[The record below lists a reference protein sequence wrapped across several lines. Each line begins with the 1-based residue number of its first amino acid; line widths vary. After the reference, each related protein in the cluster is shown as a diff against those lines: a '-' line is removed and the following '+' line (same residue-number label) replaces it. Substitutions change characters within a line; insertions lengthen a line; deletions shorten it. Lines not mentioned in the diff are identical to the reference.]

1 MKPYWTILL
10 DSFRMLKA
18 RAIFWVTMGIS
29 ILVALLYLS
38 IGFDETGTSFFFGA
52 SHMESDIFRAGEWQ
66 SETLYVAIF
75 TKLIAEYWLSWV
87 AVLLAM
93 ISCTNIFPDALDEG
107 TAGMLLTKKLP
118 RLHVFLVKFLGSLI
132 FTALQ
137 VVVFVTIVF
146 LALRWRLGSWN
157 PSVFLFVPLI
167 LLVFIYLYSFLVL
180 VAVKTKSVMTAL
192 ILTLLLWGIS
202 SAVGILEGFLYTQGR
217 MVDAISEVAT
227 DKSQPKPDKSYQ
239 RVKAVY
245 SVLPKTGGT
254 LNVADDLLVINS
266 KKGIPKG
273 GFFTLMAKLTLASAL
288 GVDEEGYEENVE
300 NRDFFEEQFAIESAK
315 ESRHSVAFSIGT
327 SLIFALVMFL
337 FAAWTFCRKE
347 V

>member
-29 ILVALLYLS
+29 ILVALIYLS

-66 SETLYVAIF
+66 SETMYVAIF

-93 ISCTNIFPDALDEG
+93 ISCANIFPDAMDEG

-118 RLHVFLVKFLGSLI
+118 RFHVFLAKFIGSFL

-137 VVVFVTIVF
+137 VILFVTIVF

-202 SAVGILEGFLYTQGR
+202 SAVGVFEGFLYTQGR
-217 MVDAISEVAT
+217 MVDAISSVTTEQSEV
-227 DKSQPKPDKSYQ
+227 KPSKFYH

-245 SVLPKTGGT
+245 TFLPKTGGT
-254 LNVADDLLVINS
+254 LDVADDLLVING
-266 KKGIPKG
+266 KKGVPKG
-273 GFFTLMAKLTLASAL
+273 SFTTLMAKLTLASAL
-288 GVDEEGYEENVE
+288 GVDEEGYEENLE
-300 NRDFFEEQFAIESAK
+300 SLNFFEEQLAIEEAK

-327 SLIFALVMFL
+327 SLLFALAMFL
-337 FAAWTFCRKE
+337 FAARSFCRKE
-347 V
+347 I